1 MAIYFLTEQR
11 LKDFTIILGNVD
23 IKLINPL
30 IPSAADLFIKPRTGS
45 HFFNHLLKSFNDQTL
60 TTYEEELVSLIQQ
73 SLMWRVADDISITT
87 SSQVTNKGPQEQFG
101 MNSSPSS
108 LSKIGFVS
116 KHYTA
121 KADFYDNRIIHYIW
135 SNKNNLPEF
144 TNKLNKDCDV
154 DLYPSKT
161 NPYNGGIYFF

>member
-1 MAIYFLTEQR
+1 MAIYFLTEKR
-11 LKDFTIILGNVD
+11 LKDFTLILGNVD

-45 HFFNHLLKSFNDQTL
+45 YFFNHLLDGYNNQTL

-73 SLMWRVADDISITT
+73 SLMWRVADDIAITS

-108 LSKIGFVS
+108 VTKIGFVS

-121 KADFYDNRIIHYIW
+121 KADFYDSRIIHYIW
-135 SNKNNLPEF
+135 KNKNNLPEF
-144 TNKLNKDCDV
+144 TSKLNTDCDV
-154 DLYPSKT
+154 DLYPSKSD
-161 NPYNGGIYFF
+161 PYNDTYFF